1 MTQRTIK
8 HGDWVKIVESRT
20 EQKKQSLR
28 KSSRKNAPKNNKM
41 NVPFISMLLGG
52 FIILASAWMYFSGG
66 AKAQGAMLDVTA
78 QNKIS
83 RYFSKQFMM
92 GSWQFK
98 RAKFDDGEVNI
109 FISIPQ
115 KLSMN
120 EKELEGYIKHS
131 LCPPASSRVWLDI
144 NKSELYINLYVDS
157 PRKGNFAQCQNPNSH
172 A

>member
-1 MTQRTIK
+1 MTQQTSKQANK
-8 HGDWVKIVESRT
+8 HSDWVKIVESRT

-28 KSSRKNAPKNNKM
+28 KNTPKSNRM
-41 NVPFISMLLGG
+41 NVTFISMLLGG

-66 AKAQGAMLDVTA
+66 AKIQGTMLDLTA

-83 RYFSKQFMM
+83 RYFSKQFMT
-92 GSWQFK
+92 GSWQFQK
-98 RAKFDDGEVNI
+98 AKFDDGEVNI

-120 EKELEGYIKHS
+120 EKELESYIKHS

-144 NKSELYINLYVDS
+144 NKSELYINLYVDP
-157 PRKGNFAQCQNPNSH
+157 PRKSNFAQCQNPHSH